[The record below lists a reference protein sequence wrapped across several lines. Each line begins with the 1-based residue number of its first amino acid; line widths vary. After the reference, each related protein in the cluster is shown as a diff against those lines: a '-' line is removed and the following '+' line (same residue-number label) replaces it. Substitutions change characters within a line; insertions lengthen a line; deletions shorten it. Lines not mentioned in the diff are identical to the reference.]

1 MNKTTGRVT
10 RYSEH
15 SFNAARKIAKR
26 EQNVFNFVK
35 NCIRIQLIYLV
46 IKVHEKAKQ
55 QKAKCAEVEALT
67 NLSNQNNISTL
78 DQLKDSLSKNICK
91 SEVFD
96 VFQDSATKQISVAEN
111 PKNPCDY
118 NCNPALNSS
127 GIHS

>member
-96 VFQDSATKQISVAEN
+96 VFKTPPPSKYRLLKIPRIPVTIIAIQR
-111 PKNPCDY
+111 
-118 NCNPALNSS
+118 
-127 GIHS
+127 

>member
-15 SFNAARKIAKR
+15 SFNVARKIAKR

-46 IKVHEKAKQ
+46 IKVNEKAKQ
-55 QKAKCAEVEALT
+55 QKAKCAEVETLT

-96 VFQDSATKQISVAEN
+96 VFKTPPPNKYRLLKIPRIPVTIIAIQ
-111 PKNPCDY
+111 C
-118 NCNPALNSS
+118 
-127 GIHS
+127 